1 MRTHTDVD
9 GLETLSAPRPHAL
22 SGPERADPWTA
33 QSPFVIG
40 ETASD
45 FGGRTGNL
53 TLRQDPSSGPWHLER
68 TDATGE
74 ASETD
79 RGDARSGEAFESET
93 KPSCQCEAAR
103 PMRRHLRHSEPES
116 LTSDEIIAVL
126 GDKPAAA
133 VLHWLLG
140 AREPQQSML
149 AALLGRSH
157 RRVVRLRGSEIP
169 LGTYLRLLSRL
180 CREAAEQ
187 AEQAERPFDHETE
200 SGAGWQTEH
209 PPSSDEEWRA
219 KDSKGAVS
227 NTFDVPWRWICK
239 ISLRKD
245 GKYAGGGTGVLISD
259 QHVLTAAHVV
269 HEVYKNRQQFDLE
282 VTPALNGS
290 DDLGL
295 HVSSSKPMIPD
306 RYVPD
311 DKDSDYDYALIKL
324 DTAIGAQTFKELNKQ
339 KLCFWGSPDCG
350 ASTELARLEPK
361 SLMGKTAYTAGYP
374 QAKGG
379 KTMWW
384 FSGLLHSV
392 DEKKRV
398 MWFTGEAT
406 EGQSGSPVWI
416 QDANNYRMAGILVA
430 EVVGSSNAVVRITR
444 ELCRQLHDWMAGSS
458 ATERED
464 ESAAPTWQP
473 EQEVDANLCEYE
485 SDAPG
490 EHFVTPG
497 EAADTSARRDESH
510 LQPEY
515 QEEQETPHTTAEQER
530 CKRDWLN
537 QFNALPEALRQALT
551 QKDFNNAIVIAIH
564 QGWRDLDKLTDLI
577 FMADKGEHRGY
588 CKLTNAAAD
597 AADQEYWRQKR
608 DIVRSFML
616 HPSPPLAQHG
626 SVVCRKVEFKLDVA
640 RPDLPKHDLTGR
652 HEYRAYVKA
661 FDAEV
666 TSYVVNINQAGR
678 HLEGLMTRVLRPGSD
693 EKSRAQYRIYGDQQ
707 DDGSFLVFSTT
718 KPADFWGYF
727 RFDASGRLFWQNEG
741 YGSERWES
749 GAPLVK
755 YSDEPT
761 LLESAFSPQ
770 AFSPD
775 GVVHQQEWFPLTTTQ
790 KRHLITSLS
799 EDKIA
804 PFLQRCFSAAQG
816 FKADDKAA
824 VGRECW
830 KIWSYIEQVFL
841 DKDKGFHPVDR
852 VLAIHYARILLAS
865 NQWTFTSS
873 QGQTQTRSQLD
884 WLQDSLN
891 RVFESGDSTPNLRNA
906 VHAYLWL
913 KPVDPTAKKHTYQ
926 VSASLKGFGLI
937 GGYYRGEIT
946 IKNVGGKNW
955 TEQTFKIVLKGFQVQ
970 LGFTIKF
977 EGTAETSNEWL
988 PADFPGS
995 IDLLA
1000 ASVGAKAPGIKASA
1014 GGAVLTIFGS
1024 GIREPMIA
1032 TSEDADIGVNL
1043 GKKWGIDGP
1052 DLSGRWGEIRARD
1065 LPDVQ
1070 GRTVHVA
1077 TDHAGLY
1084 GLESDAHFCLGSA
1097 LLTDDARQALRV
1109 MCANELRGFEN
1120 PQSQLS
1126 ILGYADTV
1134 GYANASAAEANECN
1148 GRLSLLRA
1156 DNTLQAIRD
1165 ILGKRFKITNI
1176 KKTGEGQK
1184 EAEKAGLAPGAADPR
1199 YRRVDVILNNTLVIS
1214 LRV

>member
-9 GLETLSAPRPHAL
+9 GIEILPPLRPHGGSA
-22 SGPERADPWTA
+22 RDDHWKAH
-33 QSPFVIG
+33 SPFVIS
-40 ETASD
+40 EPAPH
-45 FGGRTGNL
+45 FGARTPNGQRRL
-53 TLRQDPSSGPWHLER
+53 DASSGPWHLER
-68 TDATGE
+68 TDAAGE
-74 ASETD
+74 VTETD
-79 RGDARSGEAFESET
+79 SFGARSGEAVESET
-93 KPSCQCEAAR
+93 GPSGQSDAPR
-103 PMRRHLRHSEPES
+103 PTRRPLRHSEPES

-126 GDKPAAA
+126 GNKPATA

-140 AREPQQSML
+140 AREPQQSTL
-149 AALLGRSH
+149 AALLSRSH
-157 RRVVRLRGSEIP
+157 RRMVRLRGAEIP
-169 LGTYLRLLSRL
+169 LGAYLRLLSRL

-187 AEQAERPFDHETE
+187 TEASQGAFDHEAE
-200 SGAGWQTEH
+200 SETGWQTASA
-209 PPSSDEEWRA
+209 PFSEEEARA
-219 KDSKGAVS
+219 KDAKGAVS
-227 NTFDVPWRWICK
+227 NTFDVPWRWICR
-239 ISLRKD
+239 ISLSQN
-245 GKYAGGGTGVLISD
+245 GKPAGGGTGVLISD
-259 QHVLTAAHVV
+259 RHVLTAAHVV
-269 HEVYKNRQQFDLE
+269 YDVYKNRQQFDLT
-282 VTPALNGS
+282 VIPALSGN
-290 DDLGL
+290 DDLGT

-311 DKDSDYDYALIKL
+311 VKDSDYDYALIRL
-324 DTAIGAQTFKELNKQ
+324 DAAIGTQTFDELNKQ

-350 ASTELARLEPK
+350 AGPELKRLEPK

-384 FSGLLHSV
+384 FSGMLHSV

-406 EGQSGSPVWI
+406 RGQSGSPVWI
-416 QDANNYRMAGILVA
+416 QDGNSYRMAGILTA

-444 ELCRQLHDWMAGSS
+444 ELCRQLQDWMSGSNE
-458 ATERED
+458 TEMEN
-464 ESAAPTWQP
+464 ESAAATWQP
-473 EQEVDANLCEYE
+473 EQEVDLREH
-485 SDAPG
+485 DFGAPG
-490 EHFVTPG
+490 EYLLPPG
-497 EAADTSARRDESH
+497 EGADTFARHDEAY

-515 QEEQETPHTTAEQER
+515 LEEQETPRAAAEQER
-530 CKRDWLN
+530 CKQDWLK
-537 QFNALPEALRQALT
+537 QFNALPEVLRQALS

-564 QGWRDLDKLTDLI
+564 QGWRDLEKLTDLI
-577 FMADKGEHRGY
+577 FMADKGERRGY
-588 CKLTNAAAD
+588 CKLTSAAAD
-597 AADQEYWRQKR
+597 AADREDWRQKR

-626 SVVCRKVEFKLDVA
+626 GVVCRKVEFKLDVA
-640 RPDLPKHDLTGR
+640 KPDLPKHDLTGR
-652 HEYRAYVKA
+652 YEYCAYVKV

-666 TSYVVNINQAGR
+666 TSYVVNIDQAGR
-678 HLEGLMTRVLRPGSD
+678 HLEGLMTRVLRPDSD
-693 EKSRAQYRIYGDQQ
+693 EKSRAQYRIYGDEQA
-707 DDGSFLVFSTT
+707 DGSFLVFSTT

-727 RFDASGRLFWQNEG
+727 RFDASGRLFWHNEG
-741 YGSERWES
+741 YESERWES
-749 GAPLVK
+749 DAPLVK

-775 GVVHQQEWFPLTTTQ
+775 GLVHQQEWFPLTTTQ

-804 PFLQRCFSAAQG
+804 PFLQRCFSAEQG
-816 FKADDKAA
+816 FKSADKVA

-830 KIWSYIEQVFL
+830 KFWPYLEQVFL
-841 DKDKGFHPVDR
+841 DKDRGFHQVDR
-852 VLAIHYARILLAS
+852 VLAIHYARTLLAS

-884 WLQDSLN
+884 WLQESLN
-891 RVFESGDSTPNLRNA
+891 RVYEGGDSTPNLRNG

-913 KPVDPTAKKHTYQ
+913 RPVDPTGKKHNYQ
-926 VSASLKGFGLI
+926 VSASLKGLGLI

-970 LGFTIKF
+970 LGFTVKF
-977 EGTAETSNEWL
+977 EGSAETSDEWL
-988 PADFPGS
+988 PADFPGH

-1000 ASVGAKAPGIKASA
+1000 ASAGAKAPGVKASV

-1024 GIREPMIA
+1024 GIREPMIV
-1032 TSEDADIGVNL
+1032 TSEDADVGVNL
-1043 GKKWGIDGP
+1043 SKKWGIDGP
-1052 DLSGRWGEIRARD
+1052 DLSGRWGEIRAKD

-1070 GRTVHVA
+1070 GRKVHVA

-1097 LLTDDARQALRV
+1097 LLTEDARHALRV
-1109 MCANELRGFEN
+1109 TCANELRGFMN

-1134 GYANASAAEANECN
+1134 GYANASAEEANERN

-1156 DNTLQAIRD
+1156 ENTLQAIRD
-1165 ILGKRFKITNI
+1165 ILGNRFKIPDTNVR
-1176 KKTGEGQK
+1176 KTGEGQR
-1184 EAEKAGLAPGAADPR
+1184 EAEKAGFEPGTADPR
-1199 YRRVDVILNNTLVIS
+1199 YRRVDVILNNALVIS

>member
-9 GLETLSAPRPHAL
+9 GLEIPSSPRPHGPG
-22 SGPERADPWTA
+22 GPERADHWKA
-33 QSPFVIG
+33 HSPFVID
-40 ETASD
+40 EPD
-45 FGGRTGNL
+45 PNFGRRTQNVQ
-53 TLRQDPSSGPWHLER
+53 LRPDPSLGPWHLEQ
-68 TDATGE
+68 TDVGE
-74 ASETD
+74 ATETD
-79 RGDARSGEAFESET
+79 IFDARSGEAFESEA
-93 KPSCQCEAAR
+93 EASGQSDAPR
-103 PMRRHLRHSEPES
+103 PVRGHLRHTEPEN

-126 GDKPAAA
+126 GHKPAAA

-140 AREPQQSML
+140 AREPQQSAL

-157 RRVVRLRGSEIP
+157 RRMVRLRGAEIP
-169 LGTYLRLLSRL
+169 LGAYLRLLSRL

-187 AEQAERPFDHETE
+187 AEETEGPFDHEAG
-200 SGAGWQTEH
+200 SDAGWQTEH
-209 PPSSDEEWRA
+209 PPSSDEELRG
-219 KDSKGAVS
+219 KDTKGAVS
-227 NTFDVPWRWICK
+227 NAFDVPWRWICK
-239 ISLRKD
+239 ISLYKD
-245 GKYAGGGTGVLISD
+245 GKYDGSGTGVLISD
-259 QHVLTAAHVV
+259 RHVLTAAHVV
-269 HEVYKNRQQFDLE
+269 YEVYKNRQQFDLK
-282 VTPALNGS
+282 VTPALNGN
-290 DDLGL
+290 DDLGT

-311 DKDSDYDYALIKL
+311 VKDSDYDYALIRL

-350 ASTELARLEPK
+350 AGTELARLEPK

-374 QAKGG
+374 QAKGD

-406 EGQSGSPVWI
+406 KGQSGSPVWI
-416 QDANNYRMAGILVA
+416 QDGNSYHMAGILVA
-430 EVVGSSNAVVRITR
+430 EVVGSSSAVVRITR
-444 ELCRQLHDWMAGSS
+444 ELCRQLHDWMAGSGETEKENES
-458 ATERED
+458 EAT
-464 ESAAPTWQP
+464 TWQP
-473 EQEVDANLCEYE
+473 EQEVDQILHEDE
-485 SDAPG
+485 LGAPG
-490 EHFVTPG
+490 EYVLPPG
-497 EAADTSARRDESH
+497 EGADPSARRDESH

-515 QEEQETPHTTAEQER
+515 LEEQETPHTAAEQER
-530 CKRDWLN
+530 CKQDWLK
-537 QFNALPEALRQALT
+537 QVSALPEVLRQPLT

-588 CKLTNAAAD
+588 CKLTGAAAD
-597 AADQEYWRQKR
+597 AADREDWRQKK

-626 SVVCRKVEFKLDVA
+626 GAVCRKVEFELDVA

-652 HEYRAYVKA
+652 YEYRAYVKA

-678 HLEGLMTRVLRPGSD
+678 HLEGLMTRVLRPASD

-707 DDGSFLVFSTT
+707 EDCSFLVFSTT
-718 KPADFWGYF
+718 KPADFWGYL
-727 RFDASGRLFWQNEG
+727 RFDASGRLLWQNEG
-741 YGSERWES
+741 YESERWES
-749 GAPLVK
+749 DAPLVK

-775 GVVHQQEWFPLTTTQ
+775 GLVHQQEWFPLTTTQ
-790 KRHLITSLS
+790 KRHLMTSLS

-804 PFLQRCFSAAQG
+804 PFLQRCFSTEQG
-816 FKADDKAA
+816 FKSADKAA

-830 KIWSYIEQVFL
+830 KIWPYLEQVFL
-841 DKDKGFHPVDR
+841 DKDKGFHQVDR
-852 VLAIHYARILLAS
+852 VLAIHYARTLLAS

-884 WLQDSLN
+884 WLRESLN
-891 RVFESGDSTPNLRNA
+891 RVFEGGDSTPNLRNG

-913 KPVDPTAKKHTYQ
+913 KPVDPTAQKHNYQ
-926 VSASLKGFGLI
+926 VSASLKGLGLI

-970 LGFTIKF
+970 LGFTVKF
-977 EGTAETSNEWL
+977 EGTAETSEEWL
-988 PADFPGS
+988 PADFPGY

-1000 ASVGAKAPGIKASA
+1000 ASAGAKAPGVKASV

-1024 GIREPMIA
+1024 GIREPMIV

-1043 GKKWGIDGP
+1043 SKKWGIDGP
-1052 DLSGRWGEIRARD
+1052 DLSGRWGEIRAKD

-1070 GRTVHVA
+1070 GRNVHVA

-1097 LLTDDARQALRV
+1097 LLTEDARQALRV

-1134 GYANASAAEANECN
+1134 GYANAGVAEANERN

-1156 DNTLQAIRD
+1156 ENTLQAIRD
-1165 ILGKRFKITNI
+1165 ILGKRFKITNVT
-1176 KKTGEGQK
+1176 KSGEGQK
-1184 EAEKAGLAPGAADPR
+1184 EAEKAGLAPGSADPR
-1199 YRRVDVILNNTLVIS
+1199 YRRVDVILNSTLVIS

>member
-9 GLETLSAPRPHAL
+9 GLEILSPLRPH
-22 SGPERADPWTA
+22 GPDGGERADHWKA
-33 QSPFVIG
+33 HSPFVIG
-40 ETASD
+40 EPVPNS
-45 FGGRTGNL
+45 GGRTQP
-53 TLRQDPSSGPWHLER
+53 RPDPSSGPWHLER
-68 TDATGE
+68 TDAAGE

-79 RGDARSGEAFESET
+79 SFDAPSGEAFESET
-93 KPSCQCEAAR
+93 EASGQSDT
-103 PMRRHLRHSEPES
+103 PQPLRRHIRNSEPEN

-126 GDKPAAA
+126 GHRPAAA

-140 AREPQQSML
+140 AREPQQSTL

-157 RRVVRLRGSEIP
+157 RRMVRLRGAEIP

-187 AEQAERPFDHETE
+187 TETEGPFDHE
-200 SGAGWQTEH
+200 AGWQTESA
-209 PPSSDEEWRA
+209 PFSDEEVRA
-219 KDSKGAVS
+219 KDSTGAVS

-239 ISLRKD
+239 ISLYKD
-245 GKYAGGGTGVLISD
+245 GKYDSGGTGVLISD
-259 QHVLTAAHVV
+259 RHVLTAAHVV
-269 HEVYKNRQQFDLE
+269 HEVYKNRQQFDLK
-282 VTPALNGS
+282 VTPALNGN
-290 DDLGL
+290 DDLGT
-295 HVSSSKPMIPD
+295 HVSSGKPMIPD

-311 DKDSDYDYALIKL
+311 EKDSDYDYALIKL

-350 ASTELARLEPK
+350 AGTELRRLEPK
-361 SLMGKTAYTAGYP
+361 SLMGKTATTAGYP

-406 EGQSGSPVWI
+406 RGQSGSPVWI
-416 QDANNYRMAGILVA
+416 QDGNSYRLAGILVA
-430 EVVGSSNAVVRITR
+430 EVVGSSSAVVRVTR
-444 ELCRQLHDWMAGSS
+444 ELCRQLHDWIAGSGE
-458 ATERED
+458 TEVES
-464 ESAAPTWQP
+464 ESASAPWPP
-473 EQEVDANLCEYE
+473 EQDVEHDVGAPEYFL
-485 SDAPG
+485 PG
-490 EHFVTPG
+490 EG
-497 EAADTSARRDESH
+497 ADASARRDESY

-515 QEEQETPHTTAEQER
+515 FEEQETPHATAAQER
-530 CKRDWLN
+530 CKQDWLK
-537 QFNALPEALRQALT
+537 QFNALPEVLRQALT

-577 FMADKGEHRGY
+577 FMADKGEQRGY
-588 CKLTNAAAD
+588 CRLTGAAAD
-597 AADQEYWRQKR
+597 APDREYWRQKR

-626 SVVCRKVEFKLDVA
+626 GVVCRKVEVKLDLA

-652 HEYRAYVKA
+652 YEYRAYVKV

-678 HLEGLMTRVLRPGSD
+678 HLEGLMTRVLRPDSD

-707 DDGSFLVFSTT
+707 EDGSFLVFSTT
-718 KPADFWGYF
+718 KPAEFWGYL
-727 RFDASGRLFWQNEG
+727 RFDASGRLFWHGEG
-741 YGSERWES
+741 YESGRWES
-749 GAPLVK
+749 DAPMVK

-775 GVVHQQEWFPLTTTQ
+775 GLVHQQEWFPLTTTQ
-790 KRHLITSLS
+790 KRHLLTSLS

-804 PFLQRCFSAAQG
+804 PFLQRCFSAEQG
-816 FKADDKAA
+816 FKSADKAA
-824 VGRECW
+824 VGRQCW
-830 KIWSYIEQVFL
+830 KIWPYLEQVFL
-841 DKDKGFHPVDR
+841 DKNMGVHQVDR
-852 VLAIHYARILLAS
+852 VLAIHYARTLLAS

-884 WLQDSLN
+884 WLRESLN
-891 RVFESGDSTPNLRNA
+891 RIFEGGDARPNLQNT

-913 KPVDPTAKKHTYQ
+913 KPVDPTATKHSYQ
-926 VSASLKGFGLI
+926 VSASLRGFGLI
-937 GGYYRGEIT
+937 GGYFRGEIT

-955 TEQTFKIVLKGFQVQ
+955 TEQTFKIVLKGAQVQ
-970 LGFTIKF
+970 PGFTVKF

-1000 ASVGAKAPGIKASA
+1000 ASIGGAGPGVKASA
-1014 GGAVLTIFGS
+1014 DGAVLTIFGS
-1024 GIREPMIA
+1024 GIREPMIV
-1032 TSEDADIGVNL
+1032 TSQHADIGVNL
-1043 GKKWGIDGP
+1043 SKKWSIDGP
-1052 DLSGRWGEIRARD
+1052 DLSGRWGEIRAKDD

-1097 LLTDDARQALRV
+1097 LLTEDARQALRV
-1109 MCANELRGFEN
+1109 MCANELRGLEN
-1120 PQSQLS
+1120 PQSQLA

-1134 GYANASAAEANECN
+1134 GYANAGPAEANERN

-1156 DNTLQAIRD
+1156 ENTLQAIRD
-1165 ILGKRFKITNI
+1165 ILGNRFKVTNVT
-1176 KKTGEGQK
+1176 KTGEGQK
-1184 EAEKAGLAPGAADPR
+1184 EAEKAGLVPGTADPR
-1199 YRRVDVILNNTLVIS
+1199 YRRVDVILNSTLVIS